1 MKTVNTDT
9 IEVQVST
16 ENPHG
21 VKTEVENQG
30 LKKASIKQVNLK
42 RNINIII
49 IHMKEILIITRNR
62 IKFIVVI
69 IIVREIGVGVEII
82 EPVGGDYLISNN
94 KYFLFFVP

>member
-69 IIVREIGVGVEII
+69 IIVREIGVEII

>member
-42 RNINIII
+42 RNIKIII

-69 IIVREIGVGVEII
+69 IIVREIGVEII